1 MSQIDLSTYEK
12 HHSTGAIATVVVQ
25 TLSLYAGLDL
35 AVNSVKE
42 GQITKAARRGLTDL
56 LREAYVGQSTLMARA
71 LLAEEVDGFDATK
84 KVDIQI
90 DLPDDVHSDLIVY
103 YKFQE

>member
-1 MSQIDLSTYEK
+1 MSADLSTYEK
-12 HHSTGAIATVVVQ
+12 HHSTSPIADIIVQ

-35 AVNSVKE
+35 AVNSIKE
-42 GQITKAARRGLTDL
+42 GQITKAARQGLAGL
-56 LREAYVGQSTLMARA
+56 LREAYVGQSTIMART
-71 LLAEEVDGFDATK
+71 LLTAEVEGFDKEK

-90 DLPDDVHSDLIVY
+90 DLPDDTHGDVIVY